1 MMATLS
7 MAKLQQRLQVLEAKY
22 NSDLLE
28 MKLAAFLYLGER
40 SGRISQ
46 DEAERL
52 MARGLDNEL
61 RRVDAVVELIR
72 ELENHRFELEQ
83 EPQTADAI
91 E

>member
-1 MMATLS
+1 MATLS

-61 RRVDAVVELIR
+61 RRVDAVVKLIR

>member
-1 MMATLS
+1 
-7 MAKLQQRLQVLEAKY
+7 
-22 NSDLLE
+22 
-28 MKLAAFLYLGER
+28 
-40 SGRISQ
+40 
-46 DEAERL
+46 